1 MGAQPNPIMALNPP
15 CVGRIVK
22 VDSSCGCTLTRA
34 SVTGLSPS
42 DIEDLAYKEI
52 YLTKAILDAREA
64 AILGVP
70 ERSLMTLLNSSIKNI
85 KDKLKIDDVSEQS
98 LIMPFIQRGQRS
110 YINANY
116 WTILAGAAPADVGVG
131 DIPDSAWDITIG
143 LGNGQFQT
151 DLDAIQ
157 RYFVAGDTLLVR
169 TWDNIT
175 DKTALDLQFT
185 IIRAVNA
192 DAGAVKKA
200 IVTVYPNVNDT
211 NWALL
216 TVPEKNA
223 YHPTFGMATNGA
235 NSVSDYEAF
244 CSNQASDLSK
254 RIIVNWLQTSRQS
267 YCREQSYEEVLNAI
281 MAGEVNDY
289 LKGFKFTSIADQQKQ
304 QRARF
309 DLEAMNSAFFGQ
321 AIDVDNQTT
330 VNWRNLPVVYDI
342 INTTCPLAYKASAL
356 GIFTLLQA
364 CNRVI
369 DLQGAVLDLDD
380 IFSRIYLLRRFRE
393 AAGDRVPVID
403 SMTDRYTAANIFE
416 TMTKYYTA
424 KYGVTTTKYYQANQ
438 KITHDNWVMF
448 TYDIYDVKEAGCQ
461 WAVFTD
467 DYFNDMVDAYNQR
480 IVGWD
485 FSTRANSL
493 WFLDWS
499 DIRKGVAA
507 SKQVTRKYPDLDK
520 ATLAEWK
527 CVITPNPSTYDLRS
541 ELWTIMVDRPER
553 HLIYQNFATGCPRI
567 QFTECTVPQS

>member
-1 MGAQPNPIMALNPP
+1 MALNPA
-15 CVGRIVK
+15 CVGRVVK
-22 VDSSCGCTLTRA
+22 VDSACGCTLTRA
-34 SVTGLSPS
+34 TITGLTPS
-42 DIEDLAYKEI
+42 DIEDLGNKEI

-70 ERSLMTLLNSSIKNI
+70 QRNLQMLLNSSIKNV
-85 KDKLKIDDVSEQS
+85 KEKLKVDDVTEQS
-98 LIMPFIQRGQRS
+98 IIMPFIQRGQRS

-116 WTILAGAAPADVGVG
+116 WTILAGAPAANAGVG
-131 DIPDSAWDITIG
+131 SVPLSAWKLTLG

-157 RYFVAGDTLLVR
+157 RYFVAGDTLIVK
-169 TWDNIT
+169 TWDNIST
-175 DKTALDLQFT
+175 KTAVTLQLT
-185 IIRAVNA
+185 IVSAVNA

-200 IVTVYPNVNDT
+200 TVTVYPNVNDT

-216 TVPEKNA
+216 TAAEKNS
-223 YHPTFGMATNGA
+223 YHPTFGMAENAA

-244 CSNQASDLSK
+244 CANQASDLSK

-267 YCREQSYEEVLNAI
+267 YCREMSYTEVLDAI
-281 MAGEVNDY
+281 MEGRVNDY

-309 DLEAMNSAFFGQ
+309 ELEAMNSAFFGQ

-330 VNWRNLPVVYDI
+330 VNWRSLPIVYDI
-342 INTTCPLAYKASAL
+342 VNTTCPLAYKANAL
-356 GIFTLLQA
+356 GIFTLLAA

-369 DLQGAVLDLDD
+369 DMLGRTLDLDD
-380 IFSRIYLLRRFRE
+380 VFSRIYLLRRYRE

-403 SMTDRYTAANIFE
+403 SMTDRYTAAYIFE
-416 TMTKYYTA
+416 TMTKYYSA
-424 KYGVTTTKYYQANQ
+424 KYGVTTTKYYQADQ

-448 TYDIYDVKEAGCQ
+448 TYDIYDIKEAGCQ

-480 IVGWD
+480 VVGWD
-485 FSTRANSL
+485 FSTRANNL

-499 DIRKGVAA
+499 DISKGVAA

-541 ELWTIMVDRPER
+541 ETWTMMVDRPER
-553 HLIYQNFATGCPRI
+553 HLIYHNFKAGCPRVTI
-567 QFTECTVPQS
+567 PNCTVPQS

>member
-1 MGAQPNPIMALNPP
+1 MALNPP
-15 CVGRIVK
+15 CVGRVVK
-22 VDSSCGCTLTRA
+22 VDSACGCTLTRA
-34 SVTGLSPS
+34 TITGLSPQ

-70 ERSLMTLLNSSIKNI
+70 ERSLTTLLNSSIKNI
-85 KDKLKIDDVSEQS
+85 KEKLKVDDVTEQS
-98 LIMPFIQRGQRS
+98 IIMPFIQRGQRS

-116 WTILAGAAPADVGVG
+116 WTVLAGAAPSDAGTG
-131 DIPDSAWDITIG
+131 DIPASAWNLTLG

-157 RYFVAGDTLLVR
+157 RYFVAGDTLFVR
-169 TWDNIT
+169 TWDNHIT
-175 DKTALDLQFT
+175 KTAVDLQFT

-200 IVTVYPNVNDT
+200 VVTVYPNVNDT
-211 NWALL
+211 NWATL
-216 TVPEKNA
+216 TPTEKNS
-223 YHPTFGMATNGA
+223 YHPTFGMAENGA
-235 NSVSDYEAF
+235 NNISDYEAH

-254 RIIVNWLQTSRQS
+254 RIIVNWLQSSRQS
-267 YCREQSYEEVLNAI
+267 YCREQSYQEVLDAI
-281 MAGEVNDY
+281 MEGRVNDY

-309 DLEAMNSAFFGQ
+309 ELEQMNSAFFGQ

-330 VNWRNLPVVYDI
+330 ENWRSLPVVYDI
-342 INTTCPLAYKASAL
+342 VNDSCPLAYKANAL
-356 GIFTLLQA
+356 GIFTLLSA

-369 DLQGAVLDLDD
+369 DMAGRTLDLDD
-380 IFSRIYLLRRFRE
+380 IFERIYLLRRYRE
-393 AAGDRVPVID
+393 ASGDRVPVID
-403 SMTDRYTAANIFE
+403 SMTDRYTASYIFE
-416 TMTKYYTA
+416 AMTKYYTA
-424 KYGVTTTKYYQANQ
+424 KYGVNTTKYYKADE

-467 DYFNDMVDAYNQR
+467 DYFNDMVDAYSQR

-499 DIRKGVAA
+499 DIKKGVAG

-520 ATLAEWK
+520 ATLADWK

-553 HLIYQNFATGCPRI
+553 HLIYQNFKSGCPRVTI
-567 QFTECTVPQS
+567 PDCAVPQS

>member
-1 MGAQPNPIMALNPP
+1 MALNPA
-15 CVGRIVK
+15 CVGRVVK
-22 VDSSCGCTLTRA
+22 VDSACGCTLTRA
-34 SVTGLSPS
+34 TVTGLTPA
-42 DIEDLAYKEI
+42 DIEALAYKEI

-70 ERSLMTLLNSSIKNI
+70 ERSLMTLLNSSIKNV
-85 KDKLKIDDVSEQS
+85 KEKLKIDDVTEQS
-98 LIMPFIQRGQRS
+98 IIMPFIQRGQRS

-116 WTILAGAAPADVGVG
+116 WSILGGVAPADVGVAG
-131 DIPDSAWDITIG
+131 VPLSAWDLTIG

-169 TWDNIT
+169 TWDNVT
-175 DKTALDLQFT
+175 SKTAQDLQFT

-192 DAGAVKKA
+192 DVGAVKKA
-200 IVTVYPNVNDT
+200 TVTVYPNVNDT

-216 TVPEKNA
+216 SAPQKAV
-223 YHPTFGMATNGA
+223 YHPTFGMSTNGA

-244 CSNQASDLSK
+244 CANQASDLSK

-267 YCREQSYEEVLNAI
+267 YCREQSYEEVLDAI

-289 LKGFKFTSIADQQKQ
+289 LKGFKYTSIADQQKQ

-309 DLEAMNSAFFGQ
+309 DIEQMNSAFFGQ

-330 VNWRNLPVVYDI
+330 TNWRNLPVVYDI
-342 INTTCPLAYKASAL
+342 VNTSCALAYKASAL

-369 DLQGAVLDLDD
+369 DRQGAALDLDD

-403 SMTDRYTAANIFE
+403 SMTDRYTSGYIFE
-416 TMTKYYTA
+416 AMCKYYTA
-424 KYGVTTTKYYQANQ
+424 RYGVVTTKYYQANQ
-438 KITHDNWVMF
+438 TITHDNFVMF

-480 IVGWD
+480 VIGWD

-499 DIRKGVAA
+499 DISKGVAG

-520 ATLAEWK
+520 ATLKDWR

-541 ELWTIMVDRPER
+541 EMWTMMVDRPER
-553 HLIYQNFATGCPRI
+553 HLIYQNFKAGCPHVTI
-567 QFTECTVPQS
+567 PNCAVPQS

>member
-1 MGAQPNPIMALNPP
+1 MALNPP

-34 SVTGLSPS
+34 TITGLTPA

-70 ERSLMTLLNSSIKNI
+70 QRSLMTLLNSSIKNI
-85 KDKLKIDDVSEQS
+85 KDKLKIDDVTEQS
-98 LIMPFIQRGQRS
+98 IIMPFIQRGQRS
-110 YINANY
+110 FINANY
-116 WTILAGAAPADVGVG
+116 WTVLAGAPSPTAGVG
-131 DIPDSAWDITIG
+131 DEPISSWKLTLG

-157 RYFVAGDTLLVR
+157 RYFVAGDTLFVR
-169 TWDNIT
+169 TWDNISS
-175 DKTALDLQFT
+175 KTAVDLQFT
-185 IIRAVNA
+185 IVSAVNA
-192 DAGAVKKA
+192 DAGSVKKA
-200 IVTVYPNVNDT
+200 AVTVYPNVSDAE
-211 NWALL
+211 WVLL
-216 TVPEKNA
+216 TLAEKNS
-223 YHPTFGMATNGA
+223 YHPTFGMAENGA
-235 NSVSDYEAF
+235 NNVSDYEAF
-244 CSNQASDLSK
+244 CANQASDLSK
-254 RIIVNWLQTSRQS
+254 RIIVNWLQSSRQS
-267 YCREQSYEEVLNAI
+267 YCREQSYTEVLDQI
-281 MAGEVNDY
+281 MAGKVNDY

-309 DLEAMNSAFFGQ
+309 EMEAMNSAFFGQ

-330 VNWRNLPVVYDI
+330 TNWRNLPVVYDI
-342 INTTCPLAYKASAL
+342 VNETCPLAYKASAL

-369 DLQGAVLDLDD
+369 DMQGRTLDLDD
-380 IFSRIYLLRRFRE
+380 IFARIYLLRRFRE
-393 AAGDRVPVID
+393 ASGDRVPVID
-403 SMTDRYTAANIFE
+403 SMTDRYTASYIFE
-416 TMTKYYTA
+416 TMTKYYAA
-424 KYGVTTTKYYQANQ
+424 KYGVTSTKYYTANE

-448 TYDIYDVKEAGCQ
+448 TYDIYDVKEAGCR

-467 DYFNDMVDAYNQR
+467 DYFNDMVDAYSQR

-499 DIRKGVAA
+499 DISKGVAGT
-507 SKQVTRKYPDLDK
+507 KQVTRKYPDLDE

-553 HLIYQNFATGCPRI
+553 HLLYQNFKSGCPRVTI
-567 QFTECTVPQS
+567 PDCTVPQS